1 MAKKPDKAKPEK
13 PAAAEGAETEPKKGG
28 GGGLVGLLMLGAASL
43 ASSFGLFYFLTPAP
57 VDAVAAC
64 PDPAATDAVIDPVAK
79 PGQTYVELQ
88 EMLITVGSA
97 PATRYLKMNVSVVTD
112 AANSKT
118 VQDAEPVLIDAFNT
132 YLRTIELEDFENPAF
147 YSHLREQLSRR
158 SELVLG
164 NSVSKGVLITEFL
177 LR

>member
-1 MAKKPDKAKPEK
+1 MAKKPDKPKPEK
-13 PAAAEGAETEPKKGG
+13 APAADTGGGDAKKGG
-28 GGGLVGLLMLGAASL
+28 GGMIGLLMLGAASL

-57 VDAVAAC
+57 VDAAAAC
-64 PDPAATDAVIDPVAK
+64 PAPEAVAETTTPLAA
-79 PGQTYVELQ
+79 PGQSYVELK
-88 EMLITVGSA
+88 EILITVGST

-112 AANSKT
+112 AAGAQAVKN
-118 VQDAEPVLIDAFNT
+118 AEPMLIDAFNT
-132 YLRTIELEDFENPAF
+132 YLRALELEDFENPAF
-147 YSHLREQLSRR
+147 YSNLREQLARR

>member
-1 MAKKPDKAKPEK
+1 MAKKPEKAKPDK
-13 PAAAEGAETEPKKGG
+13 TPAADANTPDTRKG

-43 ASSFGLFYFLTPAP
+43 ASSFGLVYFLTPAP
-57 VDAVAAC
+57 VDAAAAC
-64 PDPAATDAVIDPVAK
+64 PAVEAVAETSA
-79 PGQTYVELQ
+79 PLITAGQTYVPVKEI
-88 EMLITVGSA
+88 LITVGRA
-97 PATRYLKMNVSVVTD
+97 PATRYLKMNVSIVTD
-112 AANSKT
+112 SSGAQS
-118 VQDAEPVLIDAFNT
+118 VRDAEPVLIDAFNT

-147 YSHLREQLSRR
+147 YSNLREQLARR